1 MYRELYHHQRQLD
14 AAQAASTIVS
24 GLFVAYAAAP
34 ASMPDGW
41 RDTLPE
47 ADPDRSRHIAD
58 FIAGMTDR
66 YAIARFRELVGPIDL
81 PEGF

>member
-1 MYRELYHHQRQLD
+1 MKPTATPARPRRPEPRR
-14 AAQAASTIVS
+14 
-24 GLFVAYAAAP
+24 GLEPRAP
-34 ASMPDGW
+34 EGPV
-41 RDTLPE
+41 PE

-66 YAIARFRELVGPIDL
+66 YAISRYRELVGPIDL